1 MILLCCS
8 LPFFVYFASLLR
20 WVAIVMSA
28 TLAETTLSHSHG
40 VLMIYIELSG
50 QGMACELGV
59 LKLSNALRSMA

>member
-50 QGMACELGV
+50 
-59 LKLSNALRSMA
+59 